1 MNQDQKERSGPETL
15 LAAWMKAGAEFWG
28 SMMKMLPSTPEML
41 APSEEAIKSRPQE
54 VLKSTMKMW
63 QSLFSTLS
71 EQEGMDTLFK
81 GIHTLPEIVLKM
93 AKTGWDGYFDLQR
106 LWFEKAGK
114 IGKHT
119 EAYKFEDLSQSVFK
133 IWTEI
138 YEKEFKQF
146 ITVPQLGLTRFYQER
161 VREAVNKFNLFQAKI
176 AEFFYLLYLPME
188 NSLKVM
194 QEKLEELTKEGKIPT
209 SPQEYYQMWLKI
221 LEGHY
226 MTLFKSPE
234 YAQVLGNTLNAMEEF
249 TLARQKFLQDL
260 MQMFPAPTYKDIDDL
275 SKEIYELKKRVK
287 EMAEKVDKLYS
298 S

>member
-28 SMMKMLPSTPEML
+28 SMMKMLPPTPESL
-41 APSEEAIKSRPQE
+41 PPSEEAVKSWPQE

-81 GIHTLPEIVLKM
+81 GINMLPEIVLRM
-93 AKTGWDGYFDLQR
+93 AKTGWDGYFHLQQQWLER
-106 LWFEKAGK
+106 IGK

-119 EAYKFEDLSQSVFK
+119 EAYKFEDLDQNVFK
-133 IWTEI
+133 AWTEI

-146 ITVPQLGLTRFYQER
+146 LTVPQLGLTRYYQER
-161 VREAVNKFNLFQAKI
+161 MGVAMDKFNLFQAAM
-176 AEFFYLLYLPME
+176 AEFFRTLFLPME
-188 NSLKVM
+188 KAYRVM
-194 QEKLEELTKEGKIPT
+194 QEKMGELTKEGKLPEN
-209 SPQEYYQMWLKI
+209 PKEYYLMWLKI

-234 YAQVLGNTLNAMEEF
+234 YTRILSNTLNVMEEF
-249 TLARQKFLQDL
+249 LMARQRMLQDIIQTL
-260 MQMFPAPTYKDIDDL
+260 PLPSNKDMDDL
-275 SKEIYELKKRVK
+275 YKELYLLKKKVKEIEKKLD
-287 EMAEKVDKLYS
+287 KV
-298 S
+298 